1 MSSGLFFER
10 RDHLLIRIVNSVYDA
25 DNELGYTRKLYYTFF
40 HPLGIKELAE
50 SKGLRTAYSIV
61 NLLASMERGS
71 IDDRIQALSGLKD
84 DILTTAD
91 GPMPRN
97 TARILLQIMKD
108 LVRAKGNSRQQ
119 LELAHDFRMAAF
131 GKPRVIRRLLDRYHL
146 LEMPEEWNQFAFD
159 DHVHDANTSGR
170 KSPTHLIMDAWIKG
184 IRRLRVI
191 YYHYLE
197 PRFASELIQ
206 AAAIMDIDLRI
217 GIELRARFRGRY
229 VSFIWCARGFPDV
242 ESFLCFLAEIKV
254 SRFMAE
260 GRAVVRFKE
269 KYALKLLEDFNTT
282 RREALCQD
290 LGIALPPLD
299 PEGFLRFISPGQP
312 SALFVGEYL
321 HSLILKSAKETIAA
335 WEEQPAQTE
344 EEEGERE
351 GFINQ
356 MEGLTVGELIAGYL
370 ESSPFFDMFQ
380 SPHICT
386 DTDIP
391 SHLKLNFKEMLNAIS
406 GLHHSFRVTLNLEDL
421 SPEDV
426 VELLY
431 DGQGRI
437 SRLEIINLK
446 NFITDRTDRLASVN
460 TLHRAI
466 NEDSILKLKMVVRKI
481 SQDVDAKAA
490 PDREDRLKK
499 LTEILYDIDSPQGHV
514 RGQTSEIKD
523 RQRFHGKTQPQSWH
537 GICHHRHPAPAGC
550 RTDPPQRHEYSARP
564 DCRSVDGPPRPRP
577 LHLPILRYLP
587 GIRHLVMRE
596 KTDWVMES
604 QAVEMGETGNI
615 VSLGRVFRKIR
626 NDLGRD
632 PQKGKKP
639 PRTRLWNDLNSKL
652 KNTLKILTGF
662 IPAFLCFAFTKEWWL
677 LAYLGAFI
685 WFGITG
691 VRNVLQSVIGG
702 DGIRRTSLL
711 KWNDF
716 VIWDRLADSLLFT
729 GFSVPLLDWVVK
741 SLVLEKAFGIT
752 MTTSPTIL
760 YTVMAVANGIYLF
773 SHNMFRGLPR
783 TAATGNLF
791 RSIFSI
797 PVAILFSGGISAVL
811 TLLGVPAVDT
821 VLQKWAA
828 IISKGASDCV
838 AGIIEGA
845 AERYHNIKLRKR
857 DIRMKFSDLFSTY
870 SRLAQLFPESEE
882 LKILEHPA
890 ALLNNKNSEVR
901 DLMVVIIINC
911 LDLLY
916 FWMYLPRA
924 KIVMMDMFDN
934 LMPEEKIIFR
944 QAQQLLSQER
954 YIAGLF
960 VDGILGHNFNRPLS
974 FYLTT
979 HRTYLS
985 QITALL
991 PEDPY
996 GQTAENQPRA

>member
-1 MSSGLFFER
+1 MNNRLFFDK
-10 RDHLLIRIVNSVYDA
+10 RDHLLIWIVNSVYDA
-25 DNELGYTRKLYYTFF
+25 DNELGYTRNLYYTFF

-61 NLLASMERGS
+61 SLLASMERGT

-97 TARILLQIMKD
+97 TARVLLQIMKE
-108 LVRAKGNSRQQ
+108 LVRAKGNNRQQ

-131 GKPRVIRRLLDRYHL
+131 GKPRVIRGLLTRYHL
-146 LEMPEEWNQFAFD
+146 LEMPEEWNQLAFD

-184 IRRLRVI
+184 LRRLRVI

-217 GIELRARFRGRY
+217 GIELRARFRKKY
-229 VSFIWCARGFPDV
+229 ISFIWCARGFPDV
-242 ESFLCFLAEIKV
+242 ESFLCFLAEHRV
-254 SRFMAE
+254 AAFMAE
-260 GRAVVRFKE
+260 GKAVIRFKE
-269 KYALKLLEDFNTT
+269 KYALDLLEEFNTT
-282 RREALCQD
+282 KRQALCQD
-290 LGIALPPLD
+290 LGIDLPPLE
-299 PEGFLRFISPGQP
+299 PEGFLKFISPGQP
-312 SALFVGEYL
+312 SALFVGEYI
-321 HSLILKSAKETIAA
+321 HSQVMEATKAAMAA
-335 WEEQPAQTE
+335 WKDQPPRTSE
-344 EEEGERE
+344 EEKKRE
-351 GFINQ
+351 TFISR
-356 MEGLTVGELIAGYL
+356 MTDLTVGDLIAGYL
-370 ESSPFFDMFQ
+370 ELSPFFDMFQ
-380 SPHICT
+380 SAMICSET
-386 DTDIP
+386 EIP
-391 SHLKLNFKEMLNAIS
+391 DRLKLDFKQMLQTVTQ
-406 GLHHSFRVTLNLEDL
+406 LHHSFRITLNLEGL
-421 SPEDV
+421 SPADV

-431 DGQGRI
+431 DGKGQI

-446 NFITDRTDRLASVN
+446 NFITDQTAHLASIN

-466 NEDSILKLKMVVRKI
+466 NDGSTLKLKMVVRKI
-481 SQDVDAKAA
+481 SQEVSAGTD
-490 PDREDRLKK
+490 PDREDRQKK
-499 LTEILYDIDSPQGHV
+499 LTEILYDIDALKAMYAVKPLKSRIGSDSTGRPKRSHGM
-514 RGQTSEIKD
+514 GFAIIDTLP
-523 RQRFHGKTQPQSWH
+523 RQVARQIRKNTMK
-537 GICHHRHPAPAGC
+537 ILPARMAVCRRTTTPPA
-550 RTDPPQRHEYSARP
+550 E
-564 DCRSVDGPPRPRP
+564 
-577 LHLPILRYLP
+577 HLPLFRYLP
-587 GIRHLVMRE
+587 GIRHLLMRE

-604 QAVEMGETGNI
+604 QVVNMGEPGNI
-615 VSLGRVFRKIR
+615 VSLGRVFRPLR
-626 NDLGRD
+626 NDLGRTSK
-632 PQKGKKP
+632 KGEKP
-639 PRTRLWNDLNSKL
+639 PKARLWNDLNSKL
-652 KNTLKILTGF
+652 KNTLKILAGF
-662 IPAFLCFAFTKEWWL
+662 IPAFLCFALTKEWWL

-691 VRNVLQSVIGG
+691 VRNILQSVIGG
-702 DGIRRTSLL
+702 GGIRRTSKL

-716 VIWDRLADSLLFT
+716 VSWDRLADSLLFT

-741 SLVLEKAFGIT
+741 SLVLEKTFGIT
-752 MTTSPTIL
+752 MATSPTIL

-783 TAATGNLF
+783 SAATGNLF

-797 PVAILFSGGISAVL
+797 PVAILFSSGISVVL
-811 TLLGVPAVDT
+811 SILGVSAVDT

-838 AGIIEGA
+838 AGMIEGA

-857 DIRMKFSDLFSTY
+857 DIRMTFSHLFTTY
-870 SRLAQLFPESEE
+870 SRLAQLFPENEE
-882 LKILEHPA
+882 LKILERPA
-890 ALLNNKNSEVR
+890 ALLHSKNSEVR
-901 DLMVVIIINC
+901 DLMVVITINC

-924 KIVMMDMFDN
+924 KTVMMDMFDD
-934 LMPEEKIIFR
+934 LLPEEKTIFC

-960 VDGILGHNFNRPLS
+960 VDGILGQNFNRPLS

-979 HRTYLS
+979 QRPYLS

-991 PEDPY
+991 PEEASS
-996 GQTAENQPRA
+996 QTVENQPRA

>member
-1 MSSGLFFER
+1 M
-10 RDHLLIRIVNSVYDA
+10 
-25 DNELGYTRKLYYTFF
+25 
-40 HPLGIKELAE
+40 
-50 SKGLRTAYSIV
+50 
-61 NLLASMERGS
+61 
-71 IDDRIQALSGLKD
+71 
-84 DILTTAD
+84 
-91 GPMPRN
+91 
-97 TARILLQIMKD
+97 
-108 LVRAKGNSRQQ
+108 
-119 LELAHDFRMAAF
+119 
-131 GKPRVIRRLLDRYHL
+131 
-146 LEMPEEWNQFAFD
+146 
-159 DHVHDANTSGR
+159 
-170 KSPTHLIMDAWIKG
+170 
-184 IRRLRVI
+184 
-191 YYHYLE
+191 
-197 PRFASELIQ
+197 
-206 AAAIMDIDLRI
+206 
-217 GIELRARFRGRY
+217 
-229 VSFIWCARGFPDV
+229 
-242 ESFLCFLAEIKV
+242 ESFLCFLAEPPV
-254 SRFMAE
+254 SRFMEE
-260 GRAVVRFKE
+260 GKAVVRFKE
-269 KYALKLLEDFNTT
+269 KYALNLLEDFNTSK
-282 RREALCQD
+282 REALCRD

-299 PEGFLRFISPGQP
+299 PEAFLKFISPGQP
-312 SALFVGEYL
+312 SALFMGEYL
-321 HSLILKSAKETIAA
+321 HGLVLAAAKETIAA
-335 WEEQPAQTE
+335 WEDQPAPTPE
-344 EEEGERE
+344 EEKQRQT
-351 GFINQ
+351 FISR
-356 MEGLTVGELIAGYL
+356 MEELNVGELIAGYL

-380 SPHICT
+380 SALLCAET
-386 DTDIP
+386 QIP
-391 SHLKLNFKEMLNAIS
+391 SHLTLDFKEMLTAVS
-406 GLHHSFRVTLNLEDL
+406 QLHHSFRVTLNLEDL
-421 SPEDV
+421 GPADV

-446 NFITDRTDRLASVN
+446 NFITDQTDNIASVN

-466 NEDSILKLKMVVRKI
+466 NEGSILKLKMVVRKI
-481 SQDVDAKAA
+481 GQDVMTSGA
-490 PDREDRLKK
+490 PDKEDRLRK
-499 LTEILYDIDSPQGHV
+499 LTEILYDIDSLKAMYAVKPLKSRIGSDSTGKPS
-514 RGQTSEIKD
+514 RS
-523 RQRFHGKTQPQSWH
+523 HGMGFAIIDTL
-537 GICHHRHPAPAGC
+537 
-550 RTDPPQRHEYSARP
+550 
-564 DCRSVDGPPRPRP
+564 PPRVAGQIRRNAMNILPARMQVCRRTTTP
-577 LHLPILRYLP
+577 PARHLPLLRYLP
-587 GIRHLVMRE
+587 GIRHLVLRE
-596 KTDWVMES
+596 TTDWVMES
-604 QAVEMGETGNI
+604 QTVEMGEQGNI

-639 PRTRLWNDLNSKL
+639 ARTRLWSDLNSKL

-702 DGIRRTSLL
+702 GGIRRTSQL

-716 VIWDRLADSLLFT
+716 VSWDRLADSLLFT

-741 SLVLEKAFGIT
+741 SLILEKTFAIT

-783 TAATGNLF
+783 SAATGNLF

-797 PVAILFSGGISAVL
+797 PVAILLSGSISAIL
-811 TLLGVPAVDT
+811 TLVGVPAVDM

-857 DIRMKFSDLFSTY
+857 DIQMKFSDLFSTY
-870 SRLAQLFPESEE
+870 SRLAQLFPQSEE
-882 LKILEHPA
+882 LKILEQAKP
-890 ALLNNKNSEVR
+890 LLSSKNSEVR
-901 DLMVVIIINC
+901 DLMVVITINC

-924 KIVMMDMFDN
+924 KTVMMNMFDN
-934 LMPEEKIIFR
+934 LLPEEKIIFR
-944 QAQQLLSQER
+944 QAQHLLSQER

-991 PEDPY
+991 PEEPTIETD
-996 GQTAENQPRA
+996 ENRHGA